1 DALRQAA
8 TLGDAGLRAT
18 LDAALAEL
26 DAAIDALAAAHD
38 GNGDG
43 PPPDEAALDAL
54 HAERR
59 LLRALF
65 HDAPVAPL
73 LVERDGA
80 GRRVNKAA
88 GELLGTGSGY
98 ATGRPFTAFVNLP
111 SRAAVDSLLTAV
123 IRTGKP
129 RQVRC
134 ELLTEAGTT
143 QCELTAGLARPRGDT
158 DQLIVAVREAGPPP
172 PSGGR
177 ARTGAPKKG
186 RPPAAGAGGAA

>member
-1 DALRQAA
+1 MPDPAGSVSARKELADLAARRDALRQAA
-8 TLGDAGLRAT
+8 ALEDASLRAT

-26 DAAIDALAAAHD
+26 DAAIDALAASHD

-43 PPPDEAALDAL
+43 PPDEAALDAL

-65 HDAPVAPL
+65 HEAPVAL
-73 LVERDGA
+73 ILVERDGA
-80 GRRVNKAA
+80 VRRVNQAA

-134 ELLTEAGTT
+134 ELLTGAGTT
-143 QCELTAGLARPRGDT
+143 EC
-158 DQLIVAVREAGPPP
+158 
-172 PSGGR
+172 
-177 ARTGAPKKG
+177 
-186 RPPAAGAGGAA
+186 